1 MKNEDIELLTEEPTK
16 EEKAIT
22 KKYKLARK
30 KIKLKKNSKILLISL
45 IVILV
50 VTIGKYWIDIIDK
63 YQENERLTKELATL
77 KEKELE
83 LKIDV
88 EKLQDPEYL
97 ERYAREKYLYS
108 KDGELII
115 RFPDEEESDN

>member
-1 MKNEDIELLTEEPTK
+1 M
-16 EEKAIT
+16 A
-22 KKYKLARK
+22 KKKSK
-30 KIKLKKNSKILLISL
+30 KIRKFRTRMVLFVPVCLSL

-50 VTIGKYWIDIIDK
+50 VTIGKYWVDIVNK
-63 YQENERLTKELATL
+63 YQENERLSKELVTL

-97 ERYAREKYLYS
+97 ERYAREKYLFT
-108 KDGELII
+108 KDGEIVLKL
-115 RFPDEEESDN
+115 PDE

>member
-1 MKNEDIELLTEEPTK
+1 M
-16 EEKAIT
+16 A
-22 KKYKLARK
+22 KKKRK
-30 KIKLKKNSKILLISL
+30 KIRKFRTRMVLFVPVCLSL

-50 VTIGKYWIDIIDK
+50 VTIGKYWVDIVNK
-63 YQENERLTKELATL
+63 YQENERLSKELVAL

-97 ERYAREKYLYS
+97 ERYAREKYLFT
-108 KDGELII
+108 KDGEIVLKL
-115 RFPDEEESDN
+115 PDE

>member
-1 MKNEDIELLTEEPTK
+1 MLLFVP
-16 EEKAIT
+16 IC
-22 KKYKLARK
+22 L
-30 KIKLKKNSKILLISL
+30 SL
-45 IVILV
+45 IMVLVI
-50 VTIGKYWIDIIDK
+50 TIGRYWIDIIDK

-97 ERYAREKYLYS
+97 ERYAREKYLFT
-108 KDGELII
+108 KDGEIVIKL
-115 RFPDEEESDN
+115 PDE

>member
-1 MKNEDIELLTEEPTK
+1 M
-16 EEKAIT
+16 A
-22 KKYKLARK
+22 KKKCK
-30 KIKLKKNSKILLISL
+30 KIRKFRTRMVLFVPVCLSL

-50 VTIGKYWIDIIDK
+50 VTIGKYWVDIVNK
-63 YQENERLTKELATL
+63 YQENERLSKELVTL

-97 ERYAREKYLYS
+97 ERYAREKYLFT
-108 KDGELII
+108 KDGEIVLKL
-115 RFPDEEESDN
+115 PDE

>member
-1 MKNEDIELLTEEPTK
+1 M
-16 EEKAIT
+16 A
-22 KKYKLARK
+22 KKKRK
-30 KIKLKKNSKILLISL
+30 KIRKFRTRMVLFVPVCLSL

-50 VTIGKYWIDIIDK
+50 VTIGKYWVDIVNK
-63 YQENERLTKELATL
+63 YQENQRLSKELVAL

-97 ERYAREKYLYS
+97 ERYAREKYLFT
-108 KDGELII
+108 KDGEIVLKL
-115 RFPDEEESDN
+115 PDE

>member
-1 MKNEDIELLTEEPTK
+1 MAKKKRTK
-16 EEKAIT
+16 I
-22 KKYKLARK
+22 RK
-30 KIKLKKNSKILLISL
+30 FRTRMVLFVPVCLSL

-50 VTIGKYWIDIIDK
+50 VTIGKYWVDIVNK
-63 YQENERLTKELATL
+63 YQENERLSKELVTL

-97 ERYAREKYLYS
+97 ERYAREKYLFT
-108 KDGELII
+108 KDGEIVLKL
-115 RFPDEEESDN
+115 PDE

>member
-1 MKNEDIELLTEEPTK
+1 M
-16 EEKAIT
+16 A
-22 KKYKLARK
+22 KKKRK
-30 KIKLKKNSKILLISL
+30 KIRKFRTRMVLFVPVCLSL

-50 VTIGKYWIDIIDK
+50 VTIGKYWVDIVNK
-63 YQENERLTKELATL
+63 YQENERLSKELVTL

-97 ERYAREKYLYS
+97 ERYAREKYLFT
-108 KDGELII
+108 KDGEIVLKL
-115 RFPDEEESDN
+115 PDE

>member
-1 MKNEDIELLTEEPTK
+1 M
-16 EEKAIT
+16 A
-22 KKYKLARK
+22 KKKRK
-30 KIKLKKNSKILLISL
+30 KIRKFRTRMVLFVPICLSL

-50 VTIGKYWIDIIDK
+50 VTIGKYWVDIVNK
-63 YQENERLTKELATL
+63 YQENERLSKELVTL

-97 ERYAREKYLYS
+97 ERYAREKYLFT
-108 KDGELII
+108 KDGEIVLKL
-115 RFPDEEESDN
+115 PDE

>member
-1 MKNEDIELLTEEPTK
+1 M
-16 EEKAIT
+16 A
-22 KKYKLARK
+22 KKKRK
-30 KIKLKKNSKILLISL
+30 KIRKFRTRMVLFVPVCLSL

-50 VTIGKYWIDIIDK
+50 VTIGKYWIDIVNK
-63 YQENERLTKELATL
+63 YQENERLSKELVTL

-97 ERYAREKYLYS
+97 ERYAREKYLFT
-108 KDGELII
+108 KDGEIVLKL
-115 RFPDEEESDN
+115 PDE

>member
-1 MKNEDIELLTEEPTK
+1 MVLFVPICL
-16 EEKAIT
+16 
-22 KKYKLARK
+22 
-30 KIKLKKNSKILLISL
+30 SL

-50 VTIGKYWIDIIDK
+50 VTIGKYWVDIVNK
-63 YQENERLTKELATL
+63 YQENERLSKELVTL

-97 ERYAREKYLYS
+97 ERYAREKYLFT
-108 KDGELII
+108 KDGEIVLKL
-115 RFPDEEESDN
+115 PDE